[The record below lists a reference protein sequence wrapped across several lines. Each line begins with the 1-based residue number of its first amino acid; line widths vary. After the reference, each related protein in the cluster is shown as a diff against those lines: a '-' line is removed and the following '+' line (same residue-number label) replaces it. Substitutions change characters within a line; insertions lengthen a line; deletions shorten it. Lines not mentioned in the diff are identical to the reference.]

1 MSILINIASEF
12 TGKKAFDK
20 AGKSTSSLE
29 KGVKKLGKQLAG
41 VFAVTQVTAFAKA
54 SVKAF
59 AEEEKSAALLANTMK
74 NLGVAFAVPQMETFI
89 SQLSQTAGVA
99 DDVLRPA
106 MQKLLSQT
114 GDYFKSQEI
123 LTQAIEVS
131 RGSGVELATVVSDLS
146 AAYVGNTK
154 GLKKYNLGLT
164 QAKLKTMSFTDVQK
178 KLTNQFKGSNA
189 AYLETYAGKMEA
201 LKVAAGEAQET
212 IGKGLV
218 DALMTI
224 SGDTSV
230 EDLADSMASLADY
243 TANAIVGFGELI
255 TQIKNLKNILPESSQ
270 GAVGKGLTA
279 GLTNSPLFAWI
290 PTLLMLSDIGAKK
303 TNSKMENP
311 STLMFKADMAN
322 LVLNNKKV
330 KVEKEILNT
339 TKKRLAED
347 KKAAAAKKQA
357 ALFDLE
363 KIGLVAALQG
373 KITEEEKLRLNLQLA
388 LLTGNDALATK
399 LSQQL
404 ALSIDSTGKLAKDL
418 TTLPDAKNPFEA
430 WSAFLDGVI
439 AKARLAASFG
449 GVSTGSTARG
459 ESFASLTPTVQDLV
473 TGGGT
478 GGRAGV
484 DAQGNVYVTVNGSVV
499 SDQDLLIAIENGLQK
514 RSLSGAPS
522 VIGRISGMFGG

>member
-1 MSILINIASEF
+1 MANTDLAVRIATIFDSS
-12 TGKKAFDK
+12 GLKKADKSLGGFDK
-20 AGKSTSSLE
+20 GL
-29 KGVKKLGKQLAG
+29 KKLAQTLG
-41 VFAVTQVTAFAKA
+41 TALSVSTVVAFGKA

-59 AEEEKSAALLANTMK
+59 VEEEKSAALLANTMK

-164 QAKLKTMSFTDVQK
+164 QAELKTMKFADVQK
-178 KLTNQFKGSNA
+178 KLNAQFNGSSA
-189 AYLETYAGKMEA
+189 AYLETYAGKMEV
-201 LKVAAGEAQET
+201 LKTAAGEAQET

-218 DALMTI
+218 DALALLA
-224 SGDTSV
+224 GDTSIQGV
-230 EDLADSMASLADY
+230 ADQMQDLAKY
-243 TANAIVGFGELI
+243 TSNVIVGIADL
-255 TQIKNLKNILPESSQ
+255 TAKIKNIVPGGSNLNFKNLLPPQVRSQ
-270 GAVGKGLTA
+270 LE
-279 GLTNSPLFAWI
+279 LLDYFAKRGEK
-290 PTLLMLSDIGAKK
+290 SA
-303 TNSKMENP
+303 NSKMQNP
-311 STLMFKADMAN
+311 SVQMFMTDQ
-322 LVLNNKKV
+322 NNARLAREKLKID
-330 KVEKEILNT
+330 KEIVKNT
-339 TKKRLAED
+339 KANTAEL
-347 KKAAAAKKQA
+347 KKQA
-357 ALFDLE
+357 AEKKQSALFDLE

-373 KITEEEKLRLNLQLA
+373 KITAEEKLRLELQLA

-399 LSQQL
+399 LSGQL
-404 ALSIDSTGKLAKDL
+404 ANSIDATGKLAKDL
-418 TTLPDAKNPFEA
+418 TTLPDAKNPFAA
-430 WSAFLDGVI
+430 WSAYLDGVI

-459 ESFASLTPTVQDLV
+459 ESFASLTPTVQDLI

-484 DAQGNVYVTVNGSVV
+484 DASGNVYVTVNGSVV
-499 SDQDLLIAIENGLQK
+499 SDQDLVIAIENGLQK

>member
-54 SVKAF
+54 SIKAF

-164 QAKLKTMSFTDVQK
+164 QAELKTMSFTDVQK
-178 KLTNQFKGSNA
+178 KLNNQFKGSNA
-189 AYLETYAGKMEA
+189 AYLETYAGKMEV
-201 LKVAAGEAQET
+201 LKTAAGEAQET

-230 EDLADSMASLADY
+230 SDLAESMQGLADY
-243 TANAIVGFGELI
+243 TSEVIVGLGNVIAKLKQVGEGTPEWLKKLGGFGLNSTALFGAAAPILKYLQKSGEKSQNAKMQNPSVQMFMTDQANARLARE
-255 TQIKNLKNILPESSQ
+255 K
-270 GAVGKGLTA
+270 
-279 GLTNSPLFAWI
+279 
-290 PTLLMLSDIGAKK
+290 
-303 TNSKMENP
+303 
-311 STLMFKADMAN
+311 
-322 LVLNNKKV
+322 LV
-330 KVEKEILNT
+330 VEKKSLDT
-339 TKKRLAED
+339 TKKKVAEE
-347 KKAAAAKKQA
+347 KKAAAAKKQS

-373 KITEEEKLRLNLQLA
+373 KISEEEKLRLELQLA

-399 LSQQL
+399 LSAQL
-404 ALSIDSTGKLAKDL
+404 ATSIDSTGKLAKDL
-418 TTLPDAKNPFEA
+418 TTLPDAKNPFAA
-430 WSAFLDGVI
+430 WSAYLDGVI

-459 ESFASLTPTVQDLV
+459 ESFASLTPTVQDLI

-499 SDQDLLIAIENGLQK
+499 SDQDLVVAIENGLQK

>member
-54 SVKAF
+54 SIKAF

-164 QAKLKTMSFTDVQK
+164 QAELKTMSFTDVQK
-178 KLTNQFKGSNA
+178 KLNNQFKGSNA
-189 AYLETYAGKMEA
+189 AYLETYAGKMEV
-201 LKVAAGEAQET
+201 LKTAAGEAQET

-230 EDLADSMASLADY
+230 SDLAESMQGLADY
-243 TANAIVGFGELI
+243 TSQVIVGLGNVIAKLKQVGEGTPSWLKSLGGLAANKSTLFGAAGP
-255 TQIKNLKNILPESSQ
+255 ILGYLQKSGEKSQ
-270 GAVGKGLTA
+270 
-279 GLTNSPLFAWI
+279 N
-290 PTLLMLSDIGAKK
+290 AK
-303 TNSKMENP
+303 MQNP
-311 STLMFKADMAN
+311 SVQMFFTDQANQRLEREKLKTSKDIVKNTKANTAE
-322 LVLNNKKV
+322 LKKQA
-330 KVEKEILNT
+330 
-339 TKKRLAED
+339 AE
-347 KKAAAAKKQA
+347 KKQA

-373 KITEEEKLRLNLQLA
+373 NITKEEKLRLELQLA

-399 LSQQL
+399 LSAQL
-404 ALSIDSTGKLAKDL
+404 ATSIDSTGKLAKDL
-418 TTLPDAKNPFEA
+418 TTLPDAKNPFA
-430 WSAFLDGVI
+430 SWSAYLDLI
-439 AKARLAASFG
+439 IEKARLAASFG
-449 GVSTGSTARG
+449 GASTGSTARG
-459 ESFASLTPTVQDLV
+459 ESFASLTPTVQDLI

-484 DAQGNVYVTVNGSVV
+484 DASGNVYVTVNGSVV
-499 SDQDLLIAIENGLQK
+499 SDQDLVVAIENGLQK